1 MPRKCNPV
9 SCGLF
14 HLLSLIFEQRTPQ
27 RSMRDRCSDEHLG
40 LDSSQGPVQ
49 SNSFLTEERRQAAT
63 RGVNFI
69 YRQAPFPVDVL
80 DAANS
85 YLCHASRQSAALVPR
100 DSLPP
105 QVRPP
110 RIQGDS
116 VPNIVVCRLQCHAL
130 EIEYSS
136 RAIASLADVAS
147 HSVRRCSHS
156 AHFPVR

>member
-9 SCGLF
+9 SCNLF

-49 SNSFLTEERRQAAT
+49 LLSHGSKAPSSDSKC
-63 RGVNFI
+63 NFI

-85 YLCHASRQSAALVPR
+85 YLCHTSRQSAALVPR

-110 RIQGDS
+110 RIRGDS